1 MTMEKNVLEWLDRA
15 AVAWPDKTAYEDMQN
30 AVTFSEVRDRAMR
43 IASALGEQKIGNSP
57 AAVILGRSVYTIPA
71 FLGVAASG
79 RAYAPIDAGLPQQR
93 IVKILETLKPSAIVT
108 EPAYEPMVRACME
121 EAAKAAAANAETSG
135 TEAQKA
141 AAANAETSGTDAQKA
156 AAAANTNAACPVLD
170 AGQLVLHDIDEEKL
184 AKVRRSMTDTD
195 PLYIIFTSGSSG
207 NPKGVLTSHHSL
219 MCYIEAYADMMKID
233 ENDRLGNQSPLDYIA
248 AIRDIY
254 LPLLRGAYT
263 YILPKE
269 YFMQP
274 DVLFDKLNEKE
285 ITCLGWSTSALT
297 VLSSLGAFKDR
308 ELKAMKK
315 ICFSGSVMP
324 GKVLRLWQTHLP
336 EARFVNQY
344 GPTEA
349 TASCTWYEV
358 DHVVDENE
366 AIPIGQAYDNYHVF
380 LLNDDGTAVP
390 QGEEGEICVTGP
402 ILALGYY
409 NDEKRTNEAF
419 VRNPL
424 QTAYYERMY
433 KTGDIGR
440 FREDGVLEF
449 HGRRDRQIKH
459 MGHRVELDEIEYAAN
474 GIEGVEECAALYLKE
489 KETLYLFYSG
499 EAQMR
504 NVVLKLRESLPGF
517 MVPRKVKQLP
527 ELPKLPN
534 GKMNMTALK
543 ELMR

>member
-1 MTMEKNVLEWLDRA
+1 MEQMIMEKNVLEWLDRA
-15 AVAWPDKTAYEDMQN
+15 AITWPDKTAYEDTQN
-30 AVTFSEVRDRAMR
+30 AVTFSEVRERAMR

-108 EPAYEPMVRACME
+108 EPAYEPMVRTCME
-121 EAAKAAAANAETSG
+121 EAAKAGAWD
-135 TEAQKA
+135 A
-141 AAANAETSGTDAQKA
+141 AAAGNPD
-156 AAAANTNAACPVLD
+156 AACPVLD
-170 AGQLVLHDIDEEKL
+170 AGQLVLHDINKEKL
-184 AKVRRSMTDTD
+184 AAVRRSMTDTD

-274 DVLFDKLNEKE
+274 DVLFDRLNEKE

-308 ELKAMKK
+308 ELKTLKK
-315 ICFSGSVMP
+315 VCFSGSVMP

-366 AIPIGQAYDNYHVF
+366 AIPIGRAYDNYHVF
-380 LLNDDGTAVP
+380 LLNDDGTAAA

-440 FREDGVLEF
+440 FREDGILEF

-474 GIEGVEECAALYLKE
+474 GIEGVEECASLYLKE

-504 NVVLKLRESLPGF
+504 NVVLKLREILPGF

>member
-1 MTMEKNVLEWLDRA
+1 MGKSVLEWLDRTA
-15 AVAWPDKTAYEDMQN
+15 AAYPDKVAYEDMEN
-30 AVTFSEVRDRAMR
+30 AITFSEVRDRTIR
-43 IASALGEQKIGNSP
+43 IASALAEQKLEKNP

-79 RAYAPIDAGLPQQR
+79 RAYAPIDAALPEQR
-93 IVKILETLKPSAIVT
+93 IAKILETLQPSAIVT
-108 EPAYEPMVRACME
+108 EPAFETLIRNCMKEAGIAE
-121 EAAKAAAANAETSG
+121 E
-135 TEAQKA
+135 
-141 AAANAETSGTDAQKA
+141 
-156 AAAANTNAACPVLD
+156 ACPVLD
-170 AGQLVLHDIDEEKL
+170 AGKLVQHEAEEEKI
-184 AKVRRSMTDTD
+184 AGIRRFMTVTD

-219 MCYIEAYADMMKID
+219 MCYIKAYADMMKID
-233 ENDRLGNQSPLDYIA
+233 ENDRFGNQSPLDYIA

-263 YILPKE
+263 CVLPKE

-274 DVLFDKLNEKE
+274 DVLFDRLNEKK
-285 ITCLGWSTSALT
+285 ITCLGWSSSALT

-308 ELKAMKK
+308 ELTTLRKV
-315 ICFSGSVMP
+315 CFSGSVMP

-358 DHVVDENE
+358 DHVVEE
-366 AIPIGQAYDNYHVF
+366 GETLPIGLPYDNYKVF
-380 LLNDDGTAVP
+380 LLNDDGTPVP
-390 QGEEGEICVTGP
+390 DGEKGEICVTGP
-402 ILALGYY
+402 CLALGYY
-409 NDEKRTNEAF
+409 NDEERTAAAF
-419 VRNPL
+419 TRNPL

-440 FREDGVLEF
+440 FREDGLLEF

-459 MGHRVELDEIEYAAN
+459 MGHRVELDEIECAAN
-474 GIEGVEECAALYLKE
+474 GIPGVEECASLYQKE
-489 KETLYLFYSG
+489 KEMLYLFYSG
-499 EAQMR
+499 EAGMR
-504 NVVLKLRESLPGF
+504 DVILKLREILPGF

-534 GKMNMTALK
+534 GKMNLTALR
-543 ELMR
+543 ELMK